1 MGVFFQFRTPSR
13 PMCKPNQNLLIQAY
27 QTKPTE
33 VKKPTWFFFYWFSM
47 IVAIGFGS
55 AFGNV
60 FYFLVESVGPW
71 HFVWNL
77 VDGWVWDGRAI
88 WGKPKKDPPLNSK
101 NITSSHWLDL
111 FSLPTNQKFWNLG
124 IQDFKRGGTD
134 HQWCTIIIIIIISDP
149 TCTSGSPS
157 PVCALR

>member
-1 MGVFFQFRTPSR
+1 
-13 PMCKPNQNLLIQAY
+13 
-27 QTKPTE
+27 
-33 VKKPTWFFFYWFSM
+33 M

-60 FYFLVESVGPW
+60 FISWETVLVRDISVW
-71 HFVWNL
+71 KL

-111 FSLPTNQKFWNLG
+111 FSLPTNQKF
-124 IQDFKRGGTD
+124 
-134 HQWCTIIIIIIISDP
+134 
-149 TCTSGSPS
+149 
-157 PVCALR
+157 